1 MVKRARDL
9 AALRAPD
16 GGGGAVQTERGTR
29 PLEMREDN
37 SRLKERAIQL
47 ETEREK
53 HARAAGA
60 GQAGPGPGG
69 PGAMVRS
76 VLARPALWS
85 LFATAAFC
93 AAAGIIVALASGT
106 GFGTSLGVSY
116 CVGLSIHFCI
126 QVGFRLF
133 VPRVRPLIFV
143 PAMSAVGIVAGLI
156 AGGALFAGGA
166 FAFLGGDYSAAVM
179 ALLFGGI
186 GTIGFAMLYEALSA
200 RARLDKA
207 ARNALLQEKALAEA
221 ELRVLQAQME
231 PHFLFNTLSNVIALI
246 RADPDKA
253 ARILELLSTLL
264 RASLA
269 RARET
274 EATLGEEL
282 DLVRAY
288 LEIQALR
295 MSGRLEYAV
304 NAAPG
309 IADLRLPPLLLQPLV
324 ENAVLHGIEPKVD
337 GGRIDVSAELSG
349 GEVAILVRDDGIGMD
364 SERTGECVENVRS
377 RLRGL
382 FGEQASLA
390 IAETPGGGTSASV
403 TIPAENAKDGRN
415 VG

>member
-1 MVKRARDL
+1 MTR
-9 AALRAPD
+9 
-16 GGGGAVQTERGTR
+16 TERGT
-29 PLEMREDN
+29 PLPAEREGN
-37 SRLKERAIQL
+37 SRVKEQAIQL
-47 ETEREK
+47 EAERK
-53 HARAAGA
+53 TRARAAGP
-60 GQAGPGPGG
+60 GRAGPDPAGS
-69 PGAMVRS
+69 GAMVSS

-85 LFATAAFC
+85 LFATIAFC

-116 CVGLSIHFCI
+116 CVGLSIHMCI
-126 QVGFRLF
+126 HAGFRFF
-133 VPRVRPLIFV
+133 VPRVRPLVFV

-156 AGGALFAGGA
+156 AAGALFVGRP
-166 FAFLGGDYSAAVM
+166 FAFLGGDYSSALL

-186 GTIGFAMLYEALSA
+186 GTVGIAMLYDALSA
-200 RARLDKA
+200 RAQLDKA
-207 ARNALLQEKALAEA
+207 ARNALAQEKALAEA

-231 PHFLFNTLSNVIALI
+231 PHFLFNTLSNVIALV

-253 ARILELLSTLL
+253 TRILELLSTLL

-282 DLVRAY
+282 ELVRAY

-295 MSGRLEYAV
+295 MPGRLDYAV

-309 IADLRLPPLLLQPLV
+309 IEGLRLPPLLLQPLV
-324 ENAVLHGIEPKVD
+324 ENAVLHGIEPKVG
-337 GGRIDVSAELSG
+337 GGRVEVSAAASG

-364 SERTGECVENVRS
+364 SEQTGECVENVRS

-382 FGEQASLA
+382 FGEQASLE
-390 IAETPGGGTSASV
+390 IAETPGGGTSAAV
-403 TIPAENAKDGRN
+403 RIPAEDAKGRRD

>member
-1 MVKRARDL
+1 
-9 AALRAPD
+9 
-16 GGGGAVQTERGTR
+16 
-29 PLEMREDN
+29 
-37 SRLKERAIQL
+37 
-47 ETEREK
+47 
-53 HARAAGA
+53 
-60 GQAGPGPGG
+60 
-69 PGAMVRS
+69 
-76 VLARPALWS
+76 
-85 LFATAAFC
+85 
-93 AAAGIIVALASGT
+93 
-106 GFGTSLGVSY
+106 
-116 CVGLSIHFCI
+116 
-126 QVGFRLF
+126 
-133 VPRVRPLIFV
+133 
-143 PAMSAVGIVAGLI
+143 
-156 AGGALFAGGA
+156 
-166 FAFLGGDYSAAVM
+166 M

-282 DLVRAY
+282 ELVRAY

-349 GEVAILVRDDGIGMD
+349 GEVAILVRDDGIGMG
-364 SERTGECVENVRS
+364 SERTGECVENVRG

-403 TIPAENAKDGRN
+403 RIPAEDAKDERD

>member
-1 MVKRARDL
+1 MKRAQYL
-9 AALRAPD
+9 AGFRMPD
-16 GGGGAVQTERGTR
+16 GDAGATRTELGTPPPAEHEGNFFMKEHGIQVEPERETGGRALDSGQTE
-29 PLEMREDN
+29 P
-37 SRLKERAIQL
+37 
-47 ETEREK
+47 
-53 HARAAGA
+53 
-60 GQAGPGPGG
+60 AGPG
-69 PGAMVRS
+69 ALFRA
-76 VLARPALWS
+76 VLAKPALWS
-85 LFATAAFC
+85 LFATVIFC
-93 AAAGIIVALASGT
+93 AAVGIIVALASGS
-106 GFGTSLGVSY
+106 GFIASLGVSY
-116 CVGLSIHFCI
+116 SIGLSIHLCI
-126 QVGFRLF
+126 QAGFRLF

-156 AGGALFAGGA
+156 IGGALFAGGA
-166 FAFLGGDYSAAVM
+166 FAFLGGDYSTAVM

-186 GTIGFAMLYEALSA
+186 GTFGFAMLYEALTA

-207 ARNALLQEKALAEA
+207 ARNALLQEKVLAEA

-231 PHFLFNTLSNVIALI
+231 PHFLFNTLSNVIALV
-246 RADPDKA
+246 RTDPDKA
-253 ARILELLSTLL
+253 TRILELLSTLL

-295 MSGRLEYAV
+295 MSDRLKYAV

-324 ENAVLHGIEPKVD
+324 ENAVLHGVEPKVD
-337 GGRIDVSAELSG
+337 GGRVDVSAELSG
-349 GEVAILVRDDGIGMD
+349 SEVAILVKDDGIGMESD
-364 SERTGECVENVRS
+364 QSGECVENVRS

-382 FGEQASLA
+382 FGERASLA
-390 IAETPGGGTSASV
+390 ISETPGGGTSAAV
-403 TIPAENAKDGRN
+403 RIPAENAKERRH